1 MKQKYITEY
10 ERYKIEGWL
19 EDGIKVA
26 VIATRL
32 GKCVKTIYNEIKRG
46 TVTLLDYQLREYQKY
61 CADVAQRKYDEKKQN
76 KGRKTSVCEDDALCR
91 YIGSMILEQK
101 MSPYCVAELLKQTG
115 LSRVC
120 EKTIYN
126 YVHSGLIANVTT
138 EDLPYRK
145 KKKKQKQV
153 KRIPLNLTKEK
164 ILINERPACVD
175 KRNEY
180 GHWEMDTVYSGKNRG
195 KACLLVLTE
204 RMTRQEYIFKMNNR
218 TSEAVVQTFD
228 KFERKIGKKRFRNT
242 FKTITCDNGMEFS
255 DIAGIEKGNRT
266 TLYFCHAYASSERGT
281 NENQNK
287 LIRRFIKKGED
298 IGKYTNKQIQYI
310 EDWINTLPRYLFG
323 GLSSLEY
330 MQKCGIVVDG

>member
-1 MKQKYITEY
+1 MGKYITEY

-19 EDGIKVA
+19 EDKVKIS
-26 VIATRL
+26 VIAKRL
-32 GKCVKTIYNEIKRG
+32 NKCVKTIYNEIKRG

-61 CADVAQRKYDEKKQN
+61 CADVAQRKYNEKKQN
-76 KGRKTSVCEDDALCR
+76 KGRNTVICNDNVLCE
-91 YIGSMILEQK
+91 YIGNMLLNQK
-101 MSPYCVAELLKQTG
+101 LSPYAVAQLLKQTG
-115 LSRVC
+115 LNNVC

-126 YVHSGLIANVTT
+126 YVHSGLIANVTI
-138 EDLPYRK
+138 ENLPYRK
-145 KKKKQKQV
+145 KKKKQK
-153 KRIPLNLTKEK
+153 KISRIPLNLTKEK
-164 ILINERPACVD
+164 ILITERPAHIE
-175 KRNEY
+175 KRGEY

-204 RMTRQEYIFKMNNR
+204 RMTRQEYIFKMPNR
-218 TSEAVVQTFD
+218 TSEAVVGVLD
-228 KFERKIGKKRFRNT
+228 NLERKIGKKRFRNI

-266 TLYFCHAYASSERGT
+266 TLYFCHAYASSERGS

-298 IGKYTNKQIQYI
+298 IGKYSSNQIQYI
-310 EDWINTLPRYLFG
+310 EDWINMLPRHLFG

-330 MQKCGIVVDG
+330 MQECGIAVYG